1 MHIFLGNV
9 GRKILAII
17 ICTLLHLVILDVAL
31 TIHDWM
37 FHADDID
44 ITGLAVASI
53 YYFLVTAPICITLSL
68 IVEHL
73 LDNRSM
79 LSNILYV
86 VFIVTTVPSLTVFI
100 DAENIFLIYAFI
112 FSFVFVL
119 IDRLFVLFW
128 LLAKKRIDKH
138 ESKI

>member
-1 MHIFLGNV
+1 MRIFLGNV

-17 ICTLLHLVILDVAL
+17 ICTLLHVVILDVAL

-68 IVEHL
+68 VVEHL

-79 LSNILYV
+79 LANSLYV
-86 VFIVTTVPSLTVFI
+86 VLIVTTVPSLTVFI
-100 DAENIFLIYAFI
+100 DSANIFLLYAFV
-112 FSFVFVL
+112 FSLVFVL
-119 IDRLFVLFW
+119 FDRLFLWTVRRGQKTGTTDRW
-128 LLAKKRIDKH
+128 
-138 ESKI
+138 

>member
-1 MHIFLGNV
+1 MRTFFGNV

-17 ICTLLHLVILDVAL
+17 ICTLLHIVILDVAL

-44 ITGLAVASI
+44 VTGLAVASI

-79 LSNILYV
+79 LANSLYV
-86 VFIVTTVPSLTVFI
+86 VLIVTTVPSLTVFI
-100 DAENIFLIYAFI
+100 DSANIFLLYAFV
-112 FSFVFVL
+112 FSLAFVL
-119 IDRLFVLFW
+119 FDRLFLWTVRRGQKTGTTDRW
-128 LLAKKRIDKH
+128 
-138 ESKI
+138 